1 MLAIQA
7 EEVRASHL
15 PVLLVHPS
23 LRVLAVSPAVRR
35 LLGHGHGDG
44 RGELEGAAV
53 DEVLRVVRVA
63 EPDLRR
69 VLEDAAGG
77 ARSRWWEGTIR
88 VARGHRLP
96 VRLEVRRVGLS
107 GHEALW
113 LSLETAPAEAQED
126 GRAGVTRAGADDQA
140 PRRVPSVAALGS
152 LVGVRAGAGLQLVED
167 VLHMTAVRSGVV
179 AVRPRACDVGAAVR
193 EAVAE
198 HASRAVD
205 RRIGFDVGMPAAPR
219 VLADAEMLRRC
230 IDHVV
235 ANAVEQAVLRTS
247 VRCSWR
253 EEGARLVLRLT
264 TTMSDLDE
272 DQLDRRFDPW
282 RRGELVVANRTPG
295 VGAGL
300 LVARDLLRLMD
311 GDLRLLAEVPGG
323 FAGGLAGRSEHP
335 VTPRGLRV
343 GLVHH
348 DLDLPLAPA

>member
-15 PVLLVHPS
+15 PVLLVHPG

-35 LLGHGHGDG
+35 LLGHG

-88 VARGHRLP
+88 VGRGHRLA

-113 LSLETAPAEAQED
+113 PSLEPAPAEAQED

-152 LVGVRAGAGLQLVED
+152 LVGSVPG
-167 VLHMTAVRSGVV
+167 
-179 AVRPRACDVGAAVR
+179 RACSS
-193 EAVAE
+193 
-198 HASRAVD
+198 SRT
-205 RRIGFDVGMPAAPR
+205 
-219 VLADAEMLRRC
+219 C
-230 IDHVV
+230 C
-235 ANAVEQAVLRTS
+235 T
-247 VRCSWR
+247 
-253 EEGARLVLRLT
+253 
-264 TTMSDLDE
+264 
-272 DQLDRRFDPW
+272 
-282 RRGELVVANRTPG
+282 
-295 VGAGL
+295 
-300 LVARDLLRLMD
+300 
-311 GDLRLLAEVPGG
+311 
-323 FAGGLAGRSEHP
+323 
-335 VTPRGLRV
+335 
-343 GLVHH
+343 
-348 DLDLPLAPA
+348 